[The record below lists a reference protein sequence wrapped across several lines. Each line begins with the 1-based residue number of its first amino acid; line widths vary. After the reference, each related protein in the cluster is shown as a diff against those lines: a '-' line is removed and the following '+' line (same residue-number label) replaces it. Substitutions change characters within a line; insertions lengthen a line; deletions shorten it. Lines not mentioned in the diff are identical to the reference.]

1 MSVLLCDDHDLFR
14 DSLADVLRSLGHHV
28 LDSVAAP
35 DRLADSVARHRPR
48 TCLLDVCFRGEERLD
63 VARQAREAAPDTALL
78 VLTGTV
84 SPAVWRAFEDGLV
97 DGVLSKTID
106 VPALDTAIRRS
117 VDGARVVEG
126 LTAPRRQE
134 TADPLVEPLTDRERE
149 ILRLIV
155 AGVSTEVM
163 ASTLGVSSNTVRTHV
178 QHVLRKLQV
187 HHRGKAAR
195 QALDRGLV

>member
-1 MSVLLCDDHDLFR
+1 MSILLCDDQDLFR
-14 DSLADVLRSLGHHV
+14 DSLADVLRSLGHEV
-28 LDSVAAP
+28 VDSLAGA
-35 DRLADSVARHRPR
+35 DQLADRVARHRPR
-48 TCLLDVCFRGEERLD
+48 TCLLEVCFGGEERLD
-63 VARQAREAAPDTALL
+63 AARAAREAEPSTTLL

-84 SPAVWRAFEDGLV
+84 SPQVWHAFEEGLV

-117 VDGARVVEG
+117 LRGERVVEG
-126 LTAPRRQE
+126 WTPPRRTE
-134 TADPLVEPLTDRERE
+134 APDPLVEPLTDRERE

-155 AGVSTEVM
+155 QGVSTEMM
-163 ASTLGVSSNTVRTHV
+163 ATTLGVSSNTVRTHV

-195 QALDRGLV
+195 HALDRGLV